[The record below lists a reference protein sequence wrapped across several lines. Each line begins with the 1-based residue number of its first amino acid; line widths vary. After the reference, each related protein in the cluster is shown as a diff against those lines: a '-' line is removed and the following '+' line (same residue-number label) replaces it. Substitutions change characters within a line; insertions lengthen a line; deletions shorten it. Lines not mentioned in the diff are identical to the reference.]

1 MPDAVVAL
9 AALQAG
15 TIGPRSLAL
24 LWTRRRR
31 LIFSGKQANSGC
43 AGASYALALKYSRVD
58 GAVNGGEADAVRLF
72 WRAPRGGNIMSE

>member
-15 TIGPRSLAL
+15 TIAPRSLAL

-43 AGASYALALKYSRVD
+43 AGASYALALKYSSVD
-58 GAVNGGEADAVRLF
+58 GAVNGEADAVRLF